1 VLLEQLV
8 LQEMMEPQ
16 VLPEMRAQLDQLDL
30 KVLLELPDLM
40 VLQDLLDHKAFRVLK
55 AILAIME
62 QLEHKV
68 IREQQ
73 ALDQPVLQ
81 DQQAHQ
87 VTMVIW
93 EQLDLRVPQD
103 QRVLR
108 VLA

>member
-1 VLLEQLV
+1 MEQ
-8 LQEMMEPQ
+8 Q

-30 KVLLELPDLM
+30 KVLLAFRELTEQLD
-40 VLQDLLDHKAFRVLK
+40 QLDHRAFRVLR

-68 IREQQ
+68 L
-73 ALDQPVLQ
+73 LDWVLQVPQ

-93 EQLDLRVPQD
+93 EQLDLQALQD
-103 QRVLR
+103 QRVLQ